1 MTIRKAISGKAGL
14 VAAVALAALLTACA
28 TATPY
33 QPNLPGQTASGG
45 FTDQRLE
52 GDRYRVTFA
61 GNSLTSRETVERY
74 LLYRAA
80 ELTTQ
85 QGYDWFETADRRT
98 DRDARTVIES
108 DPFGRPFGYYGGGGG
123 GGGGYG
129 YWRPAWRYYGAG
141 YGGWRSWDPYWGDPF
156 FASQAEVRTIQKF
169 EASAE
174 IVMHKGVKPGGDPR
188 AYDARQIMENLTP
201 SVQRPVAK

>member
-1 MTIRKAISGKAGL
+1 MSLKKLVLVGALALTAGL
-14 VAAVALAALLTACA
+14 SACA
-28 TATPY
+28 TPTPY
-33 QPNLPGQTASGG
+33 QPRAVSGSIAGG
-45 FTDQRLE
+45 FSEQRLE
-52 GDRYRVTFA
+52 ADRYRVAFN

-98 DRDARTVIES
+98 DRSARTVIDE
-108 DPFGRPFGYYGGGGG
+108 DPFGRPFGYY
-123 GGGGYG
+123 GGGYG
-129 YWRPAWRYYGAG
+129 YWRPAWRYYGPR

-156 FASQAEVRTIQKF
+156 FASRTEVRTIEKF

-174 IVMHKGVKPGGDPR
+174 IVMHRGAKPAGDPR
-188 AYDARQIMENLTP
+188 AYAAREIMANLAP
-201 SVQRPVAK
+201 SIQRPVPT

>member
-1 MTIRKAISGKAGL
+1 MSQKKVKWLAI
-14 VAAVALAALLTACA
+14 AAVAAALSACA

-33 QPNLPGQTASGG
+33 QPAVPGQKASGG
-45 FTDQRLE
+45 FSELRLE

-61 GNSLTSRETVERY
+61 GNSLTGRETVERY

-98 DRDARTVIES
+98 DRTARTVIDE
-108 DPFGRPFGYYGGGGG
+108 DPFGRPGFGYGYP
-123 GGGGYG
+123 YG
-129 YWRPAWRYYGAG
+129 YWRPAWRYYGPR
-141 YGGWRSWDPYWGDPF
+141 YGGWRAWDPFWGDPF
-156 FASQAEVRTIQKF
+156 FANRAEIRTVEKF

-174 IVMHKGVKPGGDPR
+174 IVLHKGAKPVGDPR
-188 AYDARQIMENLTP
+188 AYDAREIVKNLEP
-201 SVQRPVAK
+201 SIQRPVAG

>member
-1 MTIRKAISGKAGL
+1 MILRKTIPGKAGL
-14 VAAVALAALLTACA
+14 VATMALAALLTACA

-33 QPNLPGQTASGG
+33 QPNVPGQSASGG
-45 FTDQRLE
+45 FSDQRLE
-52 GDRYRVTFA
+52 SDRYRVTFS

-98 DRDARTVIES
+98 DREARTVVDP
-108 DPFGRPFGYYGGGGG
+108 DPFARPFGYYGGY
-123 GGGGYG
+123 YG
-129 YWRPAWRYYGAG
+129 YWRPSWRYYGPR
-141 YGGWRSWDPYWGDPF
+141 YGGWRAWDPYWGDPF
-156 FASQAEVRTIQKF
+156 FATPAEVRTIEKF

-174 IVMHKGVKPGGDPR
+174 IVMHKGPKPQGDPR
-188 AYDARQIMENLTP
+188 AYDAREIMANLAPQI
-201 SVQRPVAK
+201 QRPVQK

>member
-1 MTIRKAISGKAGL
+1 MTKRRTIAGKAGL

-33 QPNLPGQTASGG
+33 QPNVRGQQATGG

-52 GDRYRVTFA
+52 GNRYRVTFS

-80 ELTTQ
+80 DVTVQ
-85 QGYDWFETADRRT
+85 QGFAAVETADRSPERA
-98 DRDARTVIES
+98 ARTVIEG
-108 DPFGRPFGYYGGGGG
+108 DPFGRHCGYGPGYGY
-123 GGGGYG
+123 GGYG
-129 YWRPAWRYYGAG
+129 YWRPAWRYYGPA
-141 YGGWRSWDPYWGDPF
+141 YGGWRAWDPYWGDPF
-156 FASQAEVRTIQKF
+156 FNRAEVRTIEKF

-174 IVMHKGVKPGGDPR
+174 ILLHKGPKPAGDPR
-188 AYDARQIMENLTP
+188 AYDAREIMANLGP
-201 SVQRPVAK
+201 NIQRPVPKP